1 MNGIRSGSTR
11 ADSRRRALAVA
22 ALACA
27 LTVGTTGAADAQLVG
42 DVDVGVSE
50 RSTVPAYP
58 CVPGGGT
65 TTGAQGAVLV
75 DKRPKQAGEVFY
87 AAALVAPASNCFDQA
102 TTIEVV
108 PPVGVELAI
117 SAATPVLCKYDDAN
131 GPPETVGAAEG
142 CPQQA
147 ARGTYG
153 FVLGRTAGPKAPLWD
168 LLNKE
173 PLQVSVPLRASR
185 ALAGSP
191 SLSCGRR
198 PGVDPPCRPEQ
209 VGDNLQVG
217 YYVSGATSTWLVPNV
232 GLTVA
237 AATGA
242 PAPATPTAAARVA
255 LAVPRALRMRRALK
269 GIPVTVRLQSAA
281 VVRAR
286 VSAGRLRGV
295 RGGLIASATRRAR
308 AGTLKLRLKPTRK
321 AARAL
326 RRKRLVVATVRVSVT
341 PRGGTPQTASARVT
355 LRR

>member
-1 MNGIRSGSTR
+1 MRDGRLR
-11 ADSRRRALAVA
+11 SRRRGARPLRGA
-22 ALACA
+22 ALTIATTLA
-27 LTVGTTGAADAQLVG
+27 LGSPAHAQLVG

-50 RSTVPAYP
+50 RSTVPA
-58 CVPGGGT
+58 CTPGAGT

-87 AAALVAPASNCFDQA
+87 AAALVAPASNCFAQV

-117 SAATPVLCKYDDAN
+117 SAATPVLCKYDDAS
-131 GPPETVGAAEG
+131 GPPETVGPAEG

-147 ARGTYG
+147 LSGAYG
-153 FVLGRTAGPKAPLWD
+153 FLLNRSAGPKAPLWD

-185 ALAGSP
+185 ALAGQASIA
-191 SLSCGRR
+191 CGRS
-198 PGVDPPCRPEQ
+198 PGVSPPCRREQ
-209 VGDNLQVG
+209 AGDNLQVG

-237 AATGA
+237 GA
-242 PAPATPTAAARVA
+242 STAAAVPTATARVS
-255 LAVPRALRMRRALK
+255 LAVPRALRIRRALR
-269 GIPVTVRLQSAA
+269 GIPVTVRVPSAGL
-281 VVRAR
+281 VRAR
-286 VSAGRLRGV
+286 VSAARLRGV
-295 RGGLIASATRRAR
+295 RGGLIARTTRRAE
-308 AGTLKLRLKPTRK
+308 AGTLRLRLKPSRR

-326 RRKRLVVATVRVSVT
+326 RRARRVVATVRVTVT
-341 PRGGTPQTASARVT
+341 PTGGTAQTASSRVT